1 MVANDRSQRRQVSN
15 RLVVGHML
23 VKLFASEEAFWALA
37 VDNERAETDGMDR
50 LMRVQS
56 QAWLQAQRAELL
68 GFLPTDKTVVED
80 AKNPVKRI
88 LQSQMAGALR
98 LTLSVIFE
106 NHGFSAVRDL
116 MHGITY
122 YE

>member
-1 MVANDRSQRRQVSN
+1 
-15 RLVVGHML
+15 ML

-56 QAWLQAQRAELL
+56 QTWLQAQRAELL
-68 GFLPTDKTVVED
+68 GFLATDKTVVED